1 MEWSNSQKEPT
12 KNRINHGQRGG
23 GKLQSTIA
31 TISTAEQLFPLPA
44 GFLFPA
50 IQILIHLNSF

>member
-1 MEWSNSQKEPT
+1 MNAM
-12 KNRINHGQRGG
+12 GQRNSLIVNKSWAIGG

-31 TISTAEQLFPLPA
+31 TISTAGQLFPLPA

-50 IQILIHLNSF
+50 IQIFIHLNSF